1 MFTHDLARQSTSGF
15 HSDSVEITS
24 CVYTKTIN
32 NYSFQSQWKMALGI
46 STSPQN
52 IVKYQ
57 TDDFTADWKN
67 LI

>member
-1 MFTHDLARQSTSGF
+1 MFTHDLARQSTSGSL
-15 HSDSVEITS
+15 SDSVEITS

-32 NYSFQSQWKMALGI
+32 NYSFSLGI

-57 TDDFTADWKN
+57 TDDFMADLKN
-67 LI
+67 

>member
-15 HSDSVEITS
+15 LSDSVEITS

-46 STSPQN
+46 FTSPGN

-57 TDDFTADWKN
+57 TDDFMAD
-67 LI
+67 